1 MIVKSD
7 YGPIGGRLKCKQDP
21 PAAGLEA
28 EYASGLFLQ
37 KTHFVSRHAI

>member
-1 MIVKSD
+1 MSVTSD

-28 EYASGLFLQ
+28 KYVSGLFPQ
-37 KTHFVSRHAI
+37 KTHFVSRHSI